1 MNALVKPGSQTK
13 DWSADPQ
20 TLPQHF
26 MDKVQKYGDRH
37 VALRQKEFGIWRE
50 FTWQESYE
58 QTKTFALGM
67 LALGLKWGDRVC
79 GIGDNDREYLWA
91 FLGLQAAGG
100 AQVGLFTDAAP
111 HEIAYVVNH
120 SEATF
125 VLAQDQEQCDKLL
138 AVKDEVP
145 LVQKVIYWDDKGLW
159 HYDEEWLMSF
169 AEVQALGRE
178 ITQKEPDRFE
188 QLVAQGKGDDLGAL
202 CYTSGTTGL
211 PKGVMLSH
219 SNMLSSTRSYQEV
232 DSRFNSDNH
241 MSFLPLGWIG
251 EVILGF
257 TAHVYIGLI
266 LNFPEEP
273 ETVRQNI
280 REIAPEGLLYNSRLW
295 DNIVASVQVQM
306 NDASWINRK
315 LYGLFLPVGYRLADQ
330 RFAKK
335 SVGLGLRA
343 TNALGDALVF
353 GPIRDQL
360 GLSKVRTAYTAG
372 SALSPDAMRFFH
384 ALGIN
389 LKQIYGSTEVAGGAT
404 VHRDD
409 DIKFASVGQPVPEV
423 IMRTSEEGEILIAG
437 PTVFQGY
444 FKNPEAT
451 EESIIVDEK
460 GRRWFRTGDAG
471 YIDEDGHIIYL
482 DRLSDMITLANGER
496 FSPQFIEGRLKF
508 NPYIRDVMALGGET
522 RDYVAAMIIID
533 FENVGHWAEKRGLGY
548 TTFLDLSQK
557 PEVYA
562 LAQNAVEEIN
572 ENLPPA
578 GRVRRF
584 VLMHKEFDADE
595 AEMTRTRKL
604 RRSFLFDRYGDIV
617 EAMYGDGDLVH
628 VRAQVRY
635 RDGREGFT
643 ETEVKIMTLGSE

>member
-1 MNALVKPGSQTK
+1 MSELVNPGSLTQ

-20 TLPQHF
+20 TLPQYF
-26 MDKVQKYGDRH
+26 MDNVQKYGDRH

-58 QTKTFALGM
+58 QVKMFALGM
-67 LALGLKWGDRVC
+67 LAMGLEWGDRVC

-111 HEIAYVVNH
+111 NEIAYVVNH

-138 AVKDEVP
+138 VIKDEAP
-145 LVQKVIYWDDKGLW
+145 LVQKVIYWDEKGLW
-159 HYDEEWLMSF
+159 NYEEEWLISF

-178 ITQKEPDRFE
+178 LIEKEPDRFE
-188 QLVAQGKGDDLGAL
+188 QLLARGKGHDLGAV

-219 SNMLSSTRSYQEV
+219 ANLISSSRLYQQV
-232 DSRFNSDNH
+232 DPRYNSDNH

-251 EVILGF
+251 EVVLGF
-257 TAHVYIGLI
+257 CAHVYTGLI

-273 ETVRQNI
+273 ETVRHNI
-280 REIAPEGLLYNSRLW
+280 REIAPESLLYNSRLW

-315 LYGLFLPVGYRLADQ
+315 LYALFLPVGYRLADQ

-335 SVGLGLRA
+335 NVGLGLRA
-343 TNALGDALVF
+343 ANALGDALVF
-353 GPIRDQL
+353 APIRDQL
-360 GLSKVRTAYTAG
+360 GLSKLRMAYTAG
-372 SALSPDAMRFFH
+372 AALSPDAMRFFH

-404 VHRDD
+404 VHRDG
-409 DIKFASVGQPVPEV
+409 DIKFASVGQPVPDIE
-423 IMRTSEEGEILIAG
+423 IRTSEAGEIMIAG

-451 EESIIVDEK
+451 EEAIVVDKE
-460 GRRWFRTGDAG
+460 GRRWFCTGDAG
-471 YIDEDGHIIYL
+471 YIDEDAHIIYL
-482 DRLSDMITLANGER
+482 DRLKDMITLANGER

-508 NPYIRDVMALGGET
+508 NPYIRDVMAVGGET
-522 RDYVAAMIIID
+522 REYVAALIIID

-557 PEVYA
+557 SEVYA
-562 LAQNAVEEIN
+562 LAQSAVEEIN
-572 ENLPPA
+572 MSLPPA
-578 GRVRRF
+578 GRVRSF

-604 RRSFLFDRYGDIV
+604 RRDFLLDRYGDIV
-617 EAMYGDGDLVH
+617 EAMYNGEDLVN
-628 VRAQVRY
+628 VRAPIRY
-635 RDGREGFT
+635 RDGREGVI
-643 ETEVKIMTLGSE
+643 ETEVKIMTLEA